1 MVAYIVRQEDLDE
14 YTITLNTDELRHEL
28 MRIAEYDDVKI
39 GRRPDEQGR
48 MVDIMVPVKTIID
61 TIITKTINHE
71 STSEEEELLEIS
83 IIIVDHDTPGWRL
96 PASWIDGD

>member
-1 MVAYIVRQEDLDE
+1 MVAYIIRQEDLDE

-28 MRIAEYDDVKI
+28 MRIADYDDVKI

-61 TIITKTINHE
+61 TIIFKILHHV
-71 STSEEEELLEIS
+71 STSDEEELLEIN
-83 IIIVDHDTPGWRL
+83 IIIVDRDTPGWRL